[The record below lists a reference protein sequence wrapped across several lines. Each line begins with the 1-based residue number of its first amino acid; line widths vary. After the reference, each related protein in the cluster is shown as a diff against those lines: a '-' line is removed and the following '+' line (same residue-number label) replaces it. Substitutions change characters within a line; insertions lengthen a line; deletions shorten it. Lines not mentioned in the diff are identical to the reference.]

1 MQRPQFLLH
10 KRHLSEFPFKVD
22 LLSNSMQLTLISYEY
37 TYVHPLSLRS
47 FYATRPGP
55 VPAGGIPR
63 HGGGGGQGGGCGCR
77 HPCPFVKFKKR
88 KRCIEFTH
96 SICVTPIIF
105 AIIYI
110 HAQSLN
116 QKNGN
121 STLTLRLVTR
131 SLSYLIRMGNGL
143 LKTCT

>member
-37 TYVHPLSLRS
+37 TYVYPLSLRS
-47 FYATRPGP
+47 LYATRPGP
-55 VPAGGIPR
+55 VLGGGIPR
-63 HGGGGGQGGGCGCR
+63 HERGGRGCGCR
-77 HPCPFVKFKKR
+77 HPSPFVKCKKR

-96 SICVTPIIF
+96 LICVTPIIF

-110 HAQSLN
+110 YAQSLN
-116 QKNGN
+116 KK
-121 STLTLRLVTR
+121 TVTQ
-131 SLSYLIRMGNGL
+131 
-143 LKTCT
+143 T